1 MVSALTLLQS
11 DDNPVAR
18 RDWSY
23 ILLAD
28 EIRRVSKEPEADLHE
43 LFGRMCFN
51 AVVSN
56 LDDHPRNHA
65 VLAKDQGWRLSPAF
79 DLTPTPMIALERRD
93 LAMACGS
100 AGRYANRENLLSQ
113 HGRFLLS
120 GEEATAILDH
130 IIETVRSSWQR
141 TMRRAGAGASLKDCT
156 IRSSAV
162 SRGRWEWV
170 SPAAQ
175 SPPGSVHLK

>member
-1 MVSALTLLQS
+1 
-11 DDNPVAR
+11 
-18 RDWSY
+18 
-23 ILLAD
+23 
-28 EIRRVSKEPEADLHE
+28 
-43 LFGRMCFN
+43 MCFN

-65 VLAKDQGWRLSPAF
+65 ALAKDRGWRLSPAF

-130 IIETVRSSWQR
+130 IVETVRSAWRPTLQ
-141 TMRRAGAGASLKDCT
+141 RAGVSETDCEAIAGAFLYEGFFYEEA
-156 IRSSAV
+156 I
-162 SRGRWEWV
+162 
-170 SPAAQ
+170 
-175 SPPGSVHLK
+175 